1 MGSKTYQGIGV
12 SEGIRIA
19 KAFVYRQPV
28 VQEGTSI
35 SAEQTDTETARF
47 EAAVKDATKAVEDL
61 IARSA
66 NLLGQKQIGVLKG
79 QKAILSDPAY
89 VPEIEKRIR
98 NQLLP
103 AEQAVKQ
110 VTEQFA
116 VLFEKMPNAYMQER
130 ATDVRDAGRRLVQIL
145 SGNGSGILS
154 SIHEKVILVA
164 DDLSASDTIQL
175 DRRYVLGFATEKGGK
190 TAHTSIFAKS
200 MGIPAVVGITSLLDH
215 VQSGDQVILDGGSG
229 SCLISPDEETV
240 AVYREKMKKEEQQR
254 VILETFSKRQAALA
268 DGKRIVVA
276 ANIGAAQD
284 MDFCREQG
292 AEAVG
297 LLRTEQIFL
306 SHAHTPS
313 EEEQF
318 AAYKAVAEAFP
329 AGHAGSAII
338 RTLDI
343 GGDKKVS
350 DISIPKENNPF
361 LGYRAIRLCLDQ
373 KELFLTQLRA
383 ILRAS
388 AFGRLKIMFPMISG
402 YEELM
407 AAKEKVQ
414 EAKSQL
420 DKAGVP
426 YDADIPVG
434 IMVEIPSAA
443 LMADVLA
450 AEVDFFSIGTNDLVQ
465 YTLAVD
471 RGNEKISY
479 LYDYF
484 HPAVLSLVRHVAEAA
499 HTHHIPVGMCGG
511 MAGDPLAIPLL
522 AGLGLDELSM
532 AAGAVPQAKYVLSKV
547 STADC
552 DVLAARTA
560 TCKTPQAVRA
570 KAQAFA
576 QNHGLLMD

>member
-47 EAAVKDATKAVEDL
+47 QTAVKDATQAVEDL

-66 NLLGQKQIGVLKG
+66 TLLDQKQIGILKG
-79 QKAILSDPAY
+79 QKAILLDPAY

-116 VLFEKMPNAYMQER
+116 ALFENMPNTYMQER
-130 ATDVRDAGRRLVQIL
+130 AADVRDAGRRLVQIL
-145 SGNGSGILS
+145 SGNGSGVLS

-200 MGIPAVVGITSLLDH
+200 MGIPAVVGITGLLDH
-215 VQSGDQVILDGGSG
+215 VQSGDQLILDGSSG
-229 SCLISPDEETV
+229 NCLVSPEEETV
-240 AVYREKMKKEEQQR
+240 TAYREKMEKEEQQR
-254 VILETFSKRQAALA
+254 AILETFSKRKAALA
-268 DGKRIVVA
+268 DGKRMVVA

-284 MDFCREQG
+284 MAFCREQG

-306 SHAHTPS
+306 SHTHTPS

-329 AGHAGSAII
+329 ADHAGSAII

-343 GGDKKVS
+343 GGDKKVN

-420 DKAGVP
+420 DEAGVP

-443 LMADVLA
+443 LMADILA

-484 HPAVLSLVRHVAEAA
+484 HPAVISLIRHVAGAA

-552 DVLAARTA
+552 DALAASTTA
-560 TCKTPQAVRA
+560 CKTPQAVRA